1 MTTWGVLRLPAGVDA
16 AAGAGEGA
24 VAASIAQHLDGLVAV
39 AEDLTAR
46 EMLDL
51 LPATVTRVVE
61 LDPASATDAAAA
73 TLVARVLDADD
84 DAHAAVVAARP
95 LADALKRV
103 DGDLLAEGLARDGL
117 MTPGLPRVL
126 DRVALAATLAASLSA
141 ALDDPDTLGDDR
153 DGAGLLLAAGH
164 AVRVVPSDGEPFTVR
179 AHDATAGGLR

>member
-39 AEDLTAR
+39 AEDLTVR

-126 DRVALAATLAASLSA
+126 DRVALAATLAASL
-141 ALDDPDTLGDDR
+141 DDPDTLDDDR
-153 DGAGLLLAAGH
+153 DGAGMLLAAGH